1 MFLASNDFATH
12 ETSLSGYDKSNA
24 AAPENIDWIVSGLP
38 PNAEG
43 ADLKK
48 IA

>member
-12 ETSLSGYDKSNA
+12 ATSLGGYDKAST

-38 PNAEG
+38 ASAVPS
-43 ADLKK
+43 DLKK